1 MNRIAGAIAGTA
13 LTAGLLVTTFA
24 PAAMAAGTTQLS
36 RDQVSRI
43 VVDTAPGQPARCYI
57 AGHADSDKAWAIL
70 TYRSPAPKGC
80 QPTDGYWVVH
90 RTSSGWIDTEIPV
103 VVATCK
109 TLRKDLAR
117 AGAPRSVFLDFKASG
132 ACQADI

>member
-1 MNRIAGAIAGTA
+1 MNRIAGAIAGTT
-13 LTAGLLVTTFA
+13 LTAGLLGTTFA
-24 PAAMAAGTTQLS
+24 PAALAAGTTQLS

-43 VVDTAPGQPARCYI
+43 VLDTAPGQPARCYI

-109 TLRKDLAR
+109 TLRKDLAK
-117 AGAPRSVFLDFKASG
+117 AGAPLSVFRDFKTSG
-132 ACQADI
+132 ACQSN

>member
-1 MNRIAGAIAGTA
+1 MNRIAGAIVGTA
-13 LTAGLLVTTFA
+13 LTAGLLVTGFA

-43 VVDTAPGQPARCYI
+43 VLDTAPGQPAKCYI
-57 AGHADSDKAWAIL
+57 AGHAESSARWAIL

-90 RTSSGWIDTEIPV
+90 RTSSGWIDTEIPAV
-103 VVATCK
+103 VTTCK
-109 TLRKDLAR
+109 TLRKDLAK
-117 AGAPRSVFLDFKASG
+117 AGAPLSVFRDFKTSG
-132 ACQADI
+132 ACQSN

>member
-1 MNRIAGAIAGTA
+1 MNRIAGAIAGTT
-13 LTAGLLVTTFA
+13 LTAGLLGTTFA
-24 PAAMAAGTTQLS
+24 PAALAAGTTQLS

-43 VVDTAPGQPARCYI
+43 VLDTAPGQPAKCYI
-57 AGHADSDKAWAIL
+57 AGRADSDRAWAIL

-103 VVATCK
+103 VVTTCK
-109 TLRKDLAR
+109 NLRKDLAK
-117 AGAPRSVFLDFKASG
+117 AGAPLSVFSDFKTSG
-132 ACQADI
+132 ACQSN